1 MLNFFKS
8 SKERFKNKGKEGIL
22 ILLVIVGVFVACQG
36 AQEDGNNPFG
46 PSTSNI
52 RIIPVGTT
60 TNPVQIAK
68 AAALTFTT
76 LGGTAPVSWSISNTT
91 IGAIVTDTGVFTA
104 TAFAGTATITVVD
117 AVGDTATAAIE
128 VLPALL
134 VIAGPNIIDTQA
146 AFTYTAT
153 LTSGSALVTASVAS
167 SVATYTEGA
176 AADFTVAVAANVVT
190 LTIVDLP
197 ELLQADVTLTLTI
210 SDTVGGDVGA
220 VVISVLN
227 DGT

>member
-52 RIIPVGTT
+52 RIIPEGTT
-60 TNPVQIAK
+60 TNPFQIGK
-68 AAALTFTT
+68 AGGLTFTT

-91 IGAIVTDTGVFTA
+91 IGAIVADTAVFTA

-134 VIAGPNIIDTQA
+134 VIAGANIIDTQA
-146 AFTYTAT
+146 AFEYTAT

-167 SVATYTEGA
+167 SVTTYIEDT
-176 AADFTVAVAANVVT
+176 DFTVAVAANVVT

-197 ELLQADVTLTLTI
+197 QLTQGDVTLTLTI